1 MEVSK
6 QQIQTTMTQG
16 IRSFATA
23 HATGGEAWV
32 QVRNREV
39 SSWSRGFSQTHTF
52 HLKQPYI
59 FLMWWV
65 AGSKNLPTL
74 GKKMLSFPN
83 IHTLSFPNIHT
94 CFLHNPPSI
103 PSSFTYIDW
112 RHSIDLADISSWWK
126 LHGFPSHLFHNYP
139 PNKKVPKNDQI
150 HKDKYP
156 KFNSEFTLKK
166 WVDWKTDPFP
176 GLTLPPQHRSSNQ
189 HLGWKHKNGRSIFG
203 YLYFVKAWVFAKLHL
218 VVRTSQKAAWNWNIE
233 SESNASQ
240 VQNLKWKSF
249 GGYICL
255 KMRSAMNRI
264 CACWTCWIPP
274 EIKTLETPNG
284 PRLQN
289 LVETSNTQPAHPVTP
304 PSRSSSIFQGAQ
316 DVHGPFMFDIQ
327 MSILTK
333 KVGKGWPGVGGYPKV
348 IQSFRILDLGSKN
361 QTQASTIVP
370 SFLMCSNVIGFLNLT
385 GIPTSKFR
393 EHIWPETIFEKY

>member
-150 HKDKYP
+150 YKDKYP
-156 KFNSEFTLKK
+156 KSNSEFTLKK
-166 WVDWKTDPFP
+166 LGRLEDGSFPWVNFASTASELQPAP
-176 GLTLPPQHRSSNQ
+176 GLKTQK
-189 HLGWKHKNGRSIFG
+189 WAKHI
-203 YLYFVKAWVFAKLHL
+203 
-218 VVRTSQKAAWNWNIE
+218 
-233 SESNASQ
+233 
-240 VQNLKWKSF
+240 
-249 GGYICL
+249 
-255 KMRSAMNRI
+255 
-264 CACWTCWIPP
+264 WIP
-274 EIKTLETPNG
+274 L
-284 PRLQN
+284 
-289 LVETSNTQPAHPVTP
+289 
-304 PSRSSSIFQGAQ
+304 FC
-316 DVHGPFMFDIQ
+316 
-327 MSILTK
+327 
-333 KVGKGWPGVGGYPKV
+333 KG
-348 IQSFRILDLGSKN
+348 LG
-361 QTQASTIVP
+361 
-370 SFLMCSNVIGFLNLT
+370 FC
-385 GIPTSKFR
+385 
-393 EHIWPETIFEKY
+393 